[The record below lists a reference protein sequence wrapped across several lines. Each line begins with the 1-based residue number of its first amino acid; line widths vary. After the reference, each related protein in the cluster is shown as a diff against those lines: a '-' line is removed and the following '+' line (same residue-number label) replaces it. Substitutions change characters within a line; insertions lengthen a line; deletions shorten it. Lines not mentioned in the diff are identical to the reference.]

1 MACKTFRL
9 YAFFVF
15 PISNSCTTYNLFIG
29 QNTKKYF
36 RSVKSLPKR
45 RLYMNIKFIN
55 SEQRRFFETN
65 VEKLGIARD
74 PYRLA
79 LVYALSL
86 TENCRKHF
94 NKCYNTST
102 RRICLDVLDSDWTT
116 GTDMK
121 VIHLGFCLFTA
132 RIPTVYS
139 ERDFENR
146 FWEAYSYNPSELFCT
161 SLAPYFFEAIKLRYS
176 EYFDDED

>member
-1 MACKTFRL
+1 MT
-9 YAFFVF
+9 
-15 PISNSCTTYNLFIG
+15 
-29 QNTKKYF
+29 
-36 RSVKSLPKR
+36 
-45 RLYMNIKFIN
+45 IKFIN

-65 VEKLGIARD
+65 VEKLGIAHD